1 MNVSRK
7 EFLRRG
13 LFSLGELTC
22 TAAGLLKEPAAIG
35 SADRDDQ
42 ELIPAAD
49 DNLRAVA
56 HNERC
61 LAGSCGCFVC
71 VERCEARAIK
81 VVLGE
86 GISIDAALC
95 IGCGACN
102 DVCPV
107 YPKAVSMVASRLH
120 AIFARPS
127 IAKSST

>member
-1 MNVSRK
+1 MNISRK
-7 EFLRRG
+7 EFLRKS

-22 TAAGLLKEPAAIG
+22 TAAGLLKDPTAVK
-35 SADRDDQ
+35 SAEESDQ
-42 ELIPAAD
+42 DLIPIAD
-49 DNLRAVA
+49 DNRHAVA

-71 VERCEARAIK
+71 VERCEPAAIK
-81 VVLGE
+81 VVMGE
-86 GISIDAALC
+86 GISIDTARC
-95 IGCGACN
+95 TGCGTCN
-102 DVCPV
+102 FVCPV